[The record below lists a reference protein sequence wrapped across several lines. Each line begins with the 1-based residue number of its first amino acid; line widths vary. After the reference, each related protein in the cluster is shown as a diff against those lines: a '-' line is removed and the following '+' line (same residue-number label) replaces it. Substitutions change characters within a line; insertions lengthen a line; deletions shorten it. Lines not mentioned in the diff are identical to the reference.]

1 MRKLKAKA
9 PRPRTRAQ
17 GSQDPSQVFCIID
30 NMTVDA
36 KKGDWT
42 EGRARLDEANCKS
55 PTQSPTSL
63 SFRVSLLKVDE
74 EPKSADTFSCTK
86 ESREETTTAA
96 NAEWSPPRRIQR
108 SAARAIPTPGAVRV
122 SAGSRARRVL
132 NSEPGDG
139 GSNPSFRIERER
151 RTEITVDSE
160 VVLPA
165 TLVGDD
171 EAESSWSEAK
181 QFDISCIP
189 KATEID
195 SSKLSSSSLLRRRAM
210 MAVLV
215 LTVVVL
221 VVMVVS
227 LMNRRDSNQPDRNYQ
242 TVSFA
247 EFRDSFLLADSLQRA
262 TEDPHSPQAQAL
274 AWMEDDTQDVS
285 VLAWRMSQRYAL
297 AVFYYSLGGDSW
309 VNHSDWLSAIDEC
322 SWHSALQ
329 ETTHTHGHES
339 VCDNDGQ
346 YVSLVLANQ
355 NLTGTIPP
363 EIGLL
368 ANLKML
374 ELTENHVRGNIP
386 TTVGSLEELSSLFLE
401 SNELT
406 GTLPTELGPLP
417 HLAEVLIGDNQLS
430 GPIPSE
436 FGRLSELQ
444 TLDVVRNRL
453 TGTLPTEIGLWPVI
467 EYCHFSSNFM
477 TGTVPSEIYRLETL
491 KELNLCSNRFTG
503 TIPSEVA
510 LLKNLEGFS
519 LSGNEK
525 LRGPIPTE
533 IGSLPFLNSL
543 AIELTSITGT
553 IPSEL

>member
-1 MRKLKAKA
+1 
-9 PRPRTRAQ
+9 
-17 GSQDPSQVFCIID
+17 
-30 NMTVDA
+30 MTVDA

-42 EGRARLDEANCKS
+42 EGRPRLDEANCKS
-55 PTQSPTSL
+55 LTQSPTSL

-74 EPKSADTFSCTK
+74 EPKSADTSSFTK
-86 ESREETTTAA
+86 ESGEEATIAA
-96 NAEWSPPRRIQR
+96 IEEWSPPRRIQR

-122 SAGSRARRVL
+122 FPGGRARRVL
-132 NSEPGDG
+132 SSEPGDG

-165 TLVGDD
+165 TLVSDD
-171 EAESSWSEAK
+171 EAVSSWSEAK
-181 QFDISCIP
+181 HVDISCIP
-189 KATEID
+189 KAMEID
-195 SSKLSSSSLLRRRAM
+195 SSKLSNASLLRRRAI
-210 MAVLV
+210 MAVMV

-221 VVMVVS
+221 VAIMS
-227 LMNRRDSNQPDRNYQ
+227 LVNRRDRNQPDRNYQ

-247 EFRDSFLLADSLQRA
+247 EFRDSYLPKDSVQRA
-262 TEDPHSPQAQAL
+262 TKDPHSPQAQAL
-274 AWMEDDTQDVS
+274 AWMDDDTQDAS
-285 VLAWRMSQRYAL
+285 VLAWRMRQRYAL
-297 AVFYYSLGGDSW
+297 AVFYYALGGDSW
-309 VNHSDWLSAIDEC
+309 LNRSNWLSAIDEC
-322 SWHSALQ
+322 SWHSVLQ
-329 ETTHTHGHES
+329 ETAHTHGHES
-339 VCDNDGQ
+339 VCDNAGQ
-346 YVSLVLANQ
+346 YVSLALANQ
-355 NLTGTIPP
+355 NLTGMIPP

-368 ANLKML
+368 SNLKML
-374 ELTENHVRGNIP
+374 ELTGNRVQGIIP
-386 TTVGSLEELSSLFLE
+386 TTVGILEELNSLFLE

-406 GTLPTELGPLP
+406 GTLPTELGRLP
-417 HLAEVLIGDNQLS
+417 HLVEVLAGDNQLS

-477 TGTVPSEIYRLETL
+477 TGTVPSEVYRLETL

-503 TIPSEVA
+503 TIPPEVA

-519 LSGNEK
+519 VSGNEK
-525 LRGPIPTE
+525 MGGPIPTE

-543 AIELTSITGT
+543 AMELTSISGT